1 MTEQEKFYKEYPQY
15 SGILEMHES
24 GSIDW
29 LNAMIPV
36 RMFAV
41 WQAAKKTVE
50 AEQTVDSLISAQY
63 ENMKGQLWAATQE
76 VERLQDAINVIKER
90 CANLA
95 ELSYC
100 KDKEQHLLLAR
111 VAQHIREMK

>member
-1 MTEQEKFYKEYPQY
+1 MTEQEKFYKVYPQY
-15 SGILEMHES
+15 SGVLEMHEA

-41 WQAAKKTVE
+41 WQSAKE
-50 AEQTVDSLISAQY
+50 SA
-63 ENMKGQLWAATQE
+63 
-76 VERLQDAINVIKER
+76 KEE
-90 CANLA
+90 CANLC

-111 VAQHIREMK
+111 VAQHIREIK